1 MKIVNIEGANL
12 HIFWTTWGV
21 SMTFSGKIW
30 LMVIL
35 KKVTK
40 NQASLSLSLLSL
52 SVSLFSLSVSLC
64 LCLSLSVCPS
74 VCLSLSLSLSLEDT
88 FWEKP
93 QGGSP
98 SLLRVNLNTLRN
110 RECLSPPIVA
120 DSPSQ
125 NQFDSHRKKHPQIKL
140 QHLQK
145 VWHMGSWYIKS
156 TFHKRFMNWNNII
169 KKRKVVTG
177 KTLLFMIGSFF
188 ALHSDCL
195 NAIY

>member
-52 SVSLFSLSVSLC
+52 CLSLLS
-64 LCLSLSVCPS
+64 LCLSLSLSQS
-74 VCLSLSLSLSLEDT
+74 VCLSVSLSLEDT

-177 KTLLFMIGSFF
+177 KTLLFVIGSFF